1 MFNTHP
7 RVCDYVLYHC
17 VWFQVIRIS
26 SRLHQVT
33 SKEEMPVPL
42 GIGVLSFSSVVVD
55 LSGLVLSPYIV
66 LNTICLPVIWV
77 FGNSLALKILFLE
90 LTLSMELWPMVVLTS
105 EFSSLVF
112 SCYSFPRSG
121 LELLGLVF
129 RLWFRPWIRM
139 PVAAAAACFFAASM
153 LQFFSSLYSFLVAA
167 RRDFGCS
174 SWVVA
179 YEDSQV

>member
-1 MFNTHP
+1 MPVICLHFYWLQRSLWSLLTTALPFGSLKLSTMQCWLRSLFTISMETMLTWVQPVENTS
-7 RVCDYVLYHC
+7 VSAVLALLI
-17 VWFQVIRIS
+17 QVIRIS

-90 LTLSMELWPMVVLTS
+90 LTLSMELCPMVVLNS
-105 EFSSLVF
+105 EFSSLVIPVRAIVMSW
-112 SCYSFPRSG
+112 SCG
-121 LELLGLVF
+121 N
-129 RLWFRPWIRM
+129 
-139 PVAAAAACFFAASM
+139 FF
-153 LQFFSSLYSFLVAA
+153 
-167 RRDFGCS
+167 
-174 SWVVA
+174 
-179 YEDSQV
+179 